1 MAYLHYSHGN
11 GLLCPRS
18 IVPHFDNLV
27 YHQDD
32 PDDNRGGCRVTA
44 ASEESLA
51 VTAGLM
57 GLDGDELRRA
67 LTARV
72 MQATKAAVQLSVQIR
87 FVVFQ
92 AFQNVF

>member
-1 MAYLHYSHGN
+1 
-11 GLLCPRS
+11 
-18 IVPHFDNLV
+18 V

-72 MQATKAAVQLSVQIR
+72 MQATKAAVQLSLPGGYKEMSSIFADQ
-87 FVVFQ
+87 
-92 AFQNVF
+92 